1 VEPTALTRN
10 VTHVALLNS
19 SKVIATLVENHEH
32 SNTNMKA
39 DPTIQAALIL
49 SRSEFAMCYGRY
61 LELAAGAKYNDQMI
75 QTSLTASSSSQQAT
89 NVAVQPKDAERETR
103 GEQRDNTR
111 YRCQGNVEFVTEDS
125 GVRTFA
131 KLTDISFGGC
141 YVEMTATSAP
151 GAAVHLAIEV
161 SGIRFR
167 VQGVV
172 KTSDPCLGMGILFTE
187 ISDLDQEYLQ
197 KLLLRLS
204 GHVQEQPSVVALP
217 ANLGTGEVIEA
228 LASLYA
234 TQSFVTRD
242 EFLYTVKQFTK

>member
-1 VEPTALTRN
+1 
-10 VTHVALLNS
+10 
-19 SKVIATLVENHEH
+19 
-32 SNTNMKA
+32 MKA

>member
-1 VEPTALTRN
+1 MQSRHRHGSHGISKALKKHISIR
-10 VTHVALLNS
+10 
-19 SKVIATLVENHEH
+19 
-32 SNTNMKA
+32 
-39 DPTIQAALIL
+39 AALIL
-49 SRSEFAMCYGRY
+49 SPCELAMCYDRH
-61 LELAAGAKYNDQMI
+61 LELATDAKYNEQMI
-75 QTSLTASSSSQQAT
+75 QTLSAASFSSQQTTDLAT
-89 NVAVQPKDAERETR
+89 ERRDAERGAR
-103 GEQRDNTR
+103 SEQRDNTR

-125 GVRTFA
+125 EVRTFA

-151 GAAVHLAIEV
+151 GAAVHLAVEV

-204 GHVQEQPSVVALP
+204 GHVQEEPSVVALP
-217 ANLGTGEVIEA
+217 ANLATEEVIEA
-228 LASLYA
+228 LAQLFA
-234 TQSFVTRD
+234 TQSFVTRE
-242 EFLYTVKQFTK
+242 EFQYMVKQFTK

>member
-1 VEPTALTRN
+1 MPSCHWRSEAWNLE
-10 VTHVALLNS
+10 S
-19 SKVIATLVENHEH
+19 SKE
-32 SNTNMKA
+32 A
-39 DPTIQAALIL
+39 DITIQAAIIL
-49 SRSEFAMCYGRY
+49 SRSAFAMCYDRY
-61 LELAAGAKYNDQMI
+61 LGVAAGAKYNDQMI
-75 QTSLTASSSSQQAT
+75 QTLSTASSSSQDVANTPHQSWADDSQA
-89 NVAVQPKDAERETR
+89 R

-125 GVRTFA
+125 RVRTFA

-151 GAAVHLAIEV
+151 GAAVHLAVEV

-167 VQGVV
+167 VKGVV
-172 KTSDPCLGMGILFTE
+172 KTSDPCLGMGIAFTE

-204 GHVQEQPSVVALP
+204 GHVQEEPSVVALP
-217 ANLGTGEVIEA
+217 ANLGTEEVIQA
-228 LASLYA
+228 LAQLFA

-242 EFLYTVKQFTK
+242 EFLFTIRQFTK

>member
-1 VEPTALTRN
+1 MYQSWAQ
-10 VTHVALLNS
+10 
-19 SKVIATLVENHEH
+19 
-32 SNTNMKA
+32 
-39 DPTIQAALIL
+39 DGQA
-49 SRSEFAMCYGRY
+49 
-61 LELAAGAKYNDQMI
+61 
-75 QTSLTASSSSQQAT
+75 
-89 NVAVQPKDAERETR
+89 R

-111 YRCQGNVEFVTEDS
+111 YKCQGNVEFITEES

-141 YVEMTATSAP
+141 YVEMTATSAR

-197 KLLLRLS
+197 NLLLVLS
-204 GHVQEQPSVVALP
+204 GHFQGEPSVLALP
-217 ANLGTGEVIEA
+217 VNL
-228 LASLYA
+228 S
-234 TQSFVTRD
+234 TR
-242 EFLYTVKQFTK
+242 E

>member
-1 VEPTALTRN
+1 MQSRHRHGSHGISKALKKHISIR
-10 VTHVALLNS
+10 
-19 SKVIATLVENHEH
+19 
-32 SNTNMKA
+32 
-39 DPTIQAALIL
+39 AALI
-49 SRSEFAMCYGRY
+49 RSPCVLAICYDRH
-61 LELAAGAKYNDQMI
+61 LELAADAKYNVQMI
-75 QTSLTASSSSQQAT
+75 QTSSTASSFSQD
-89 NVAVQPKDAERETR
+89 VAKTPHQSCAEDSQVR

-111 YRCQGNVEFVTEDS
+111 YRCEGNVEFVTEDS
-125 GVRTFA
+125 EVRTFA

-151 GAAVHLAIEV
+151 GAAVQLAVDV

-204 GHVQEQPSVVALP
+204 GHVQEEPSVVALP
-217 ANLGTGEVIEA
+217 ANVATEEVIEA
-228 LASLYA
+228 LAQLFA
-234 TQSFVTRD
+234 TQSFVTRE
-242 EFLYTVKQFTK
+242 EFQYMVKQFTK

>member
-1 VEPTALTRN
+1 
-10 VTHVALLNS
+10 
-19 SKVIATLVENHEH
+19 
-32 SNTNMKA
+32 MKEISA
-39 DPTIQAALIL
+39 
-49 SRSEFAMCYGRY
+49 
-61 LELAAGAKYNDQMI
+61 
-75 QTSLTASSSSQQAT
+75 TASSSSQEAA
-89 NVAVQPKDAERETR
+89 NDPVQSWADDSQVR

-111 YRCQGNVEFVTEDS
+111 YKCQGNVEFVTEDS

-141 YVEMTATSAP
+141 YVEMTATSVP
-151 GAAVHLAIEV
+151 GAAVHLVIEV

-204 GHVQEQPSVVALP
+204 GHVQDEPSGVALP
-217 ANLGTGEVIEA
+217 ANLSTGEVIEA
-228 LASLYA
+228 LALLFA

-242 EFLYTVKQFTK
+242 EFLHTIKQFTK

>member
-1 VEPTALTRN
+1 MKEILATAN
-10 VTHVALLNS
+10 
-19 SKVIATLVENHEH
+19 
-32 SNTNMKA
+32 
-39 DPTIQAALIL
+39 
-49 SRSEFAMCYGRY
+49 
-61 LELAAGAKYNDQMI
+61 
-75 QTSLTASSSSQQAT
+75 SSSQEAG
-89 NVAVQPKDAERETR
+89 NGPVQSWADDSQVR

-111 YRCQGNVEFVTEDS
+111 YKCQGNVEFVTEDS
-125 GVRTFA
+125 EVRTFA
-131 KLTDISFGGC
+131 QLTDISFGGC

-204 GHVQEQPSVVALP
+204 GHVQEEPSVAALP
-217 ANLGTGEVIEA
+217 ANLATEEVIEA
-228 LASLYA
+228 LARLFA
-234 TQSFVTRD
+234 TQSFVTRE